1 MPKIIRQSPEPTDEA
16 YLSRLVDEY
25 VKAKEFSDAAV
36 KRTEEM
42 KKELSNIVDID
53 GYTDHIGHKWIEVA
67 SGVQLK
73 RERRVS
79 INLDHS
85 AAQDWAQANDLWEEI
100 SIPVR
105 MLDED
110 ALATVAVERP
120 ELQVEIQGLYKEKE
134 TWAFK
139 VIEPKQ

>member
-1 MPKIIRQSPEPTDEA
+1 MAKIVRQSPDPVDGN

-25 VKAKEFSDAAV
+25 LKAKAFSDSAV
-36 KRTEEM
+36 KRTEDL

-53 GYTDHIGHKWIEVA
+53 GYTDHVGHKWIEVE

-79 INLDHS
+79 VSLDHQ
-85 AAQDWAQANDLWEEI
+85 AAQEWAEANDLWDDI

-110 ALATVAVERP
+110 ALATVAVEMP
-120 ELQVEIQGLYKEKE
+120 NLQGEIQALYKEKE

-139 VIEPKQ
+139 VVEPKK

>member
-1 MPKIIRQSPEPTDEA
+1 MPKIIRQSPEPTDGA

-25 VKAKEFSDAAV
+25 IKAKEFSDAAV

-79 INLDHS
+79 VNLDQS
-85 AAQDWAQANDLWEEI
+85 EAQDWAIKNDLWDEI
-100 SIPVR
+100 SIPIRV
-105 MLDED
+105 LDED
-110 ALATVAVERP
+110 ALATVAVEHP
-120 ELQVEIQGLYKEKE
+120 ELQGEIQRLYKEKE

-139 VIEPKQ
+139 VVEPKK

>member
-1 MPKIIRQSPEPTDEA
+1 MPKIIRQSPEPTDEV
-16 YLSRLVDEY
+16 YLSRLVEEY
-25 VKAKEFSDAAV
+25 IKAKEFSDSAV

-53 GYTDHIGHKWIEVA
+53 GYTDHVGHKWIETP

-85 AAQDWAQANDLWEEI
+85 AAQDWAQAKDLWEEI

-110 ALATVAVERP
+110 ALATLALDRP
-120 ELQVEIQGLYKEKE
+120 ELQSEIQSLYKEKE

-139 VIEPKQ
+139 VIEPKN